1 LSTATSAQPNP
12 VLVLTKADVKR
23 LLTLGE
29 CIQAVEEAFRSLG
42 EGRAP
47 APGILGT
54 HVDGGGFHVKAGVM
68 HAHDGSF
75 YAVKVNA
82 NFPGNPSVGLPT
94 IQGAVLLF
102 DAVRGIPLAIMD
114 SIEITAMRTGAAS
127 AVAAKYLA
135 RKHSE
140 VATVIGCG
148 LQGRVQLQSL
158 LQVLPITRVF
168 AYDIDPNRS
177 QAYAR
182 EQSSALGIEVS
193 AVRSTN
199 EAAPQSDV
207 IVTCTTAKKPV
218 LSVDEVHRGT
228 FIAAVGADNEDKQEL
243 DPRLL
248 AEHTVVPDVL
258 SQAASIGELHHA
270 IRAGLLTQDAILPD
284 LGSIVA
290 GKAQGRHSDDEITIF
305 DSTGM
310 ALQDV
315 AAAIAVYRKAAA
327 SKESTRIML
336 NS

>member
-1 LSTATSAQPNP
+1 MSTATSAQPNP
-12 VLVLTKADVKR
+12 VLVLTKADVR
-23 LLTLGE
+23 CLLTLPE

-54 HVDGGGFHVKAGVM
+54 HVEGGGFHVKAGVM
-68 HAHDGSF
+68 YAHDGSF

-82 NFPGNPSVGLPT
+82 NFPSNPALGLPT

-102 DAVRGIPLAIMD
+102 DAIRGIPLAIMD

-135 RKHSE
+135 RKSSA

-158 LQVLPITRVF
+158 MQVLPLKKVF
-168 AYDIDPNRS
+168 AYDIDPHRS
-177 QAYAR
+177 KAYAQ
-182 EQSSALGIEVS
+182 EQSSALRIEVT
-193 AVRSTN
+193 AVTSTQ
-199 EAAPQSDV
+199 EAARQSDV
-207 IVTCTTAKKPV
+207 IVTCTTARKPV
-218 LSVDEVHRGT
+218 LSADEVRPGT
-228 FIAAVGADNEDKQEL
+228 FLAAVGADNEDKQEL

-270 IRAGLLTQDAILPD
+270 IRAGVLPSDVTAPD
-284 LGSIVA
+284 LGRVVA
-290 GKAQGRHSDDEITIF
+290 GKAAGRRSDEEITIF

-327 SKESTRIML
+327 SKEIPRVML
-336 NS
+336 NG